1 MLGRATTQ
9 ADIQH
14 HNRDTAPRL
23 KKQHTERNLKTI
35 TQNMNHLKIRSRIR
49 IMQQSCVSA
58 EPEKLGFFTVTLVLG
73 GNEGGVDEG
82 VEEETSGGC

>member
-14 HNRDTAPRL
+14 HNRDTAPRT
-23 KKQHTERNLKTI
+23 KKQNTERNPKSKTK
-35 TQNMNHLKIRSRIR
+35 NMNHLNIGSRMGF
-49 IMQQSCVSA
+49 MQQSCVSA